1 MMTSLHP
8 KPAHTIKLE
17 FADEKI
23 TAFGGLAL
31 CERLASRLGLWR
43 SVGGELPRRRGQYDW
58 LTIVKSMVHG
68 LLSGSRGTWA
78 AEEVREDEALLGLAG
93 APEEVTVWRA
103 LEEMGALQGSG
114 RLARIQNIWTGRIL
128 NRAPRRDLLHDGF
141 VPVFCDG
148 TLLEGSRRREGT
160 KYMEDKG
167 AGLLWTTIFVGPLIA
182 AQRLA
187 GEGEGEQ
194 ASL

>member
-1 MMTSLHP
+1 MVTSLHP

-78 AEEVREDEALLGLAG
+78 AQEVREEEALLGWLGLAG
-93 APEEVTVWRA
+93 APAALGDGRA
-103 LEEMGALQGSG
+103 DPVPARARFPHGAPG
-114 RLARIQNIWTGRIL
+114 R
-128 NRAPRRDLLHDGF
+128 
-141 VPVFCDG
+141 
-148 TLLEGSRRREGT
+148 
-160 KYMEDKG
+160 
-167 AGLLWTTIFVGPLIA
+167 
-182 AQRLA
+182 
-187 GEGEGEQ
+187 
-194 ASL
+194 